1 MRTME
6 SINVEIIPFE
16 DRYLKD
22 FVGLNVE
29 WLDHYFV
36 VEDEDRELMG
46 QARERIIDTDGQIF
60 FARINEQI
68 VGTVAM
74 IDRGEKGY
82 ELAKMAVTPNFQGLK
97 IGQKLL
103 DACLDFGREKGLARI
118 YLESNTVMVP
128 AINLYRK
135 NGFKEMKEYHDSPYQ
150 RSNIQMEVFL

>member
-1 MRTME
+1 MKTME
-6 SINVEIIPFE
+6 QIKVEIIPFE
-16 DRYLKD
+16 DRYLQD

-36 VEDEDRELMG
+36 VEEEDRQLMG
-46 QARERIIDTDGQIF
+46 EAKQRIIDNGGQIF
-60 FARINEQI
+60 FARIGEQI

-74 IDRGEKGY
+74 INREERGF
-82 ELAKMAVTPNFQGLK
+82 ELAKMAVTPSFQGLK

-103 DACLDFGREKGLARI
+103 DACLDFGREKGLDRI
-118 YLESNTVMVP
+118 YLESNTIMVP

-135 NGFKEMKEYHDSPYQ
+135 NGFAEMKEYHESPYE

>member
-1 MRTME
+1 MKTME
-6 SINVEIIPFE
+6 QIKVEIIPFE
-16 DRYLKD
+16 DRYLQD

-36 VEDEDRELMG
+36 VEEEDRQLMG
-46 QARERIIDTDGQIF
+46 EAKQRIIDNGGQIF
-60 FARINEQI
+60 FARIREQI

-74 IDRGEKGY
+74 INREERGF

-103 DACLDFGREKGLARI
+103 DACLDFGREKGLDRV

-135 NGFKEMKEYHDSPYQ
+135 NGFAEMKEYHESPYK

>member
-1 MRTME
+1 M
-6 SINVEIIPFE
+6 EIIPFE

-46 QARERIIDTDGQIF
+46 QARERIIDTGGQIF

-74 IDRGEKGY
+74 IDRAEKGY

-103 DACLDFGREKGLARI
+103 DACLDFGREKGLDRI

>member
-1 MRTME
+1 ME

-46 QARERIIDTDGQIF
+46 QARERIIDKGGQIF
-60 FARINEQI
+60 CARINEQI

-74 IDRGEKGY
+74 INRGEKGY

-103 DACLDFGREKGLARI
+103 DACLDFGREKGLDRI
-118 YLESNTVMVP
+118 YLESNTIMVP